1 MKAEKALI
9 LGLSLLAAP
18 CLALEAP
25 FYYSGGVR
33 IPLLIDSSKVTLQF
47 QANITAGCP
56 IRLRWG

>member
-33 IPLLIDSSKVTLQF
+33 IPLLIDSSKVMAVF
-47 QANITAGCP
+47 IA
-56 IRLRWG
+56 RLLNR